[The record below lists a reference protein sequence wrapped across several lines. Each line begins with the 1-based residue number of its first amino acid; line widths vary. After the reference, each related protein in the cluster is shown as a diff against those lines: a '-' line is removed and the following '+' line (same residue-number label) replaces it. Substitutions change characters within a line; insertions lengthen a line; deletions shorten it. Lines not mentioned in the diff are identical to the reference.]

1 MKKLFTILCAVML
14 TFSLSAQQFG
24 AKAGLDL
31 TTFNVTLS
39 DNHMSEILLDG
50 GGMFSESDINTLYDF
65 GMGMGYSVGAYGIFE
80 LSDVITLKPE
90 LLYAHRTATATLN
103 MDLSPL
109 TSGAFSGDIVME
121 QTLSFDHIEIPIVFG
136 YLASEEFS
144 INAGPYISMIL
155 SGKMKRST
163 TYPSDFAAAAGVPD
177 TETEENDDLEDFSTI
192 EFGLSVGAS
201 YTLNEI
207 IVIDVRYALGLSD
220 LENTDELTA
229 KPSAIRISFG
239 YTFGGGYY

>member
-24 AKAGLDL
+24 VKAGLDL
-31 TTFNVTLS
+31 TTFNVTIS
-39 DNHMSEILLDG
+39 DEVRSNLLIG
-50 GGMFSESDINTLYDF
+50 GEGMFSESDINTLYDF

-109 TSGAFSGDIVME
+109 TLGVFSGDIVME

-155 SGKMKRST
+155 SGKNKMST
-163 TYPSDFAAAAGVPD
+163 TYPSDFAAAGGVPE
-177 TETEENDDLEDFSTI
+177 TETEEEDLEDLSTTD
-192 EFGLSVGAS
+192 FGLSVGAS
-201 YTLNEI
+201 YTLNETM
-207 IVIDVRYALGLSD
+207 VIDVRYALGLSD
-220 LENTDELTA
+220 LETTDDLTA
-229 KPSAIRISFG
+229 IPSAIRISFG
-239 YTFGGGYY
+239 YTFGGGY

>member
-1 MKKLFTILCAVML
+1 MKKLFTILTAVAL
-14 TFSLSAQQFG
+14 TTTISLAQVQFG
-24 AKAGLDL
+24 VKAGLDL

-39 DNHMSEILLDG
+39 DDHMSEILLDG
-50 GGMFSESDINTLYDF
+50 GGMFLESDINTLYDF

-109 TSGAFSGDIVME
+109 TSGLFSGDIVME

-155 SGKMKRST
+155 SGKNKMST
-163 TYPSDFAAAAGVPD
+163 TYPSDFAAAGGVPE
-177 TETEENDDLEDFSTI
+177 TETEEDDLEDLSTTD
-192 EFGLSVGAS
+192 FGLSVGAS
-201 YTLNEI
+201 YTLNETM
-207 IVIDVRYALGLSD
+207 VIDVRYALGLSD
-220 LENTDELTA
+220 LETTDDLTA
-229 KPSAIRISFG
+229 IPSAIRISFG
-239 YTFGGGYY
+239 YTFGGGY

>member
-24 AKAGLDL
+24 VKAGLDL
-31 TTFNVTLS
+31 TTFNVTIS
-39 DNHMSEILLDG
+39 DEVRSNLLIG
-50 GGMFSESDINTLYDF
+50 GEGMFSESDINTLYDF

-109 TSGAFSGDIVME
+109 TSGLFSGDIVME

-155 SGKMKRST
+155 SGKNKMST
-163 TYPSDFAAAAGVPD
+163 TYPSDFAAAGGVPE
-177 TETEENDDLEDFSTI
+177 TETEEEDLEDLSTTD
-192 EFGLSVGAS
+192 FGLSVGAS
-201 YTLNEI
+201 YTLNETM
-207 IVIDVRYALGLSD
+207 VIDVRYALGLSD
-220 LENTDELTA
+220 LETTDELTA

>member
-24 AKAGLDL
+24 VKAGLDL
-31 TTFNVTLS
+31 TTFNVTIS
-39 DNHMSEILLDG
+39 DEVRSNLLIG
-50 GGMFSESDINTLYDF
+50 GEGMFSESDINTLYDF

-109 TSGAFSGDIVME
+109 TSGIFSGDIVME

-155 SGKMKRST
+155 SGKNKMST
-163 TYPSDFAAAAGVPD
+163 TYPSDFAAAGGVPE
-177 TETEENDDLEDFSTI
+177 TETEEEDLEDLSTTD
-192 EFGLSVGAS
+192 FGLSVGAS
-201 YTLNEI
+201 YTLNETM
-207 IVIDVRYALGLSD
+207 VIDVRYALGLSD
-220 LENTDELTA
+220 LETTDDLTA
-229 KPSAIRISFG
+229 IPSAIRISFG
-239 YTFGGGYY
+239 YTFGGGY